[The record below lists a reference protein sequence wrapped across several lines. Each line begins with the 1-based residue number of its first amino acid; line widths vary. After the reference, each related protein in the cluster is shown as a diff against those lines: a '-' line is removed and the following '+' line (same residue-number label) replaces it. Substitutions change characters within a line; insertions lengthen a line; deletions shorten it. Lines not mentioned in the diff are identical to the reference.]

1 MNDFLNITKALS
13 DPNRVRALMFLR
25 GKELC
30 LCQII
35 ELLGLSSS
43 TVSKHMSILSQA
55 GLVESRKEG
64 RWIYF
69 RLPGIKALPSVK
81 GIIHWIKTTLGDD
94 STVLE
99 DLVKVNS
106 LIKIPKEALCKNN
119 RTEKCRPVV
128 GGGYKCANSNNRE

>member
-1 MNDFLNITKALS
+1 MHDFLNITKALS

-55 GLVESRKEG
+55 GLVESRKESRWTYFSLPG
-64 RWIYF
+64 VKAPPFVRGIIRWI
-69 RLPGIKALPSVK
+69 KA
-81 GIIHWIKTTLGDD
+81 TLGNDL
-94 STVLE
+94 TVIE
-99 DLVKVNS
+99 DLEKVSS
-106 LIKIPKEALCKNN
+106 LLKVPKEALCNN
-119 RTEKCRPVV
+119 YKTEKRRAVV
-128 GGGYKCANSNNRE
+128 GGGYTEQKE